1 MVTCL
6 NMSPLKN
13 GISSDLTPVEII
25 IGSPNTYYNKLKITF
40 GEYSQ
45 VCIGTTNSTKKITV
59 VLIALRPDNEQVRH
73 YFMSLATLKQ
83 LHAHI
88 FTKLTNIWA
97 SFTKVDEL
105 SMKGKHPDVTKRYPI
120 F

>member
-1 MVTCL
+1 MLLPLHNIKNITKWITRSLVQDMVTCL

-25 IGSPNTYYNKLKITF
+25 IGSPNTYYNKLQITF

-88 FTKLTNIWA
+88 FTELTI
-97 SFTKVDEL
+97 L
-105 SMKGKHPDVTKRYPI
+105 
-120 F
+120 